1 LPKTFFDKSKARSR
15 RFQNSPASR
24 DQTVE
29 STHLSLHQ
37 DLLAKNVLMAAQRHL
52 DNNVFLITSLLLV
65 ISVWVRREFFEK
77 AVIPW
82 TWQDDSIKLGEYYR
96 GF

>member
-1 LPKTFFDKSKARSR
+1 
-15 RFQNSPASR
+15 
-24 DQTVE
+24 
-29 STHLSLHQ
+29 
-37 DLLAKNVLMAAQRHL
+37 MAAQRYL